1 MHPLLLVLG
10 WRKTRA
16 ELGKEWF
23 VCNCVVFVEIIH
35 NYFTALLLVIRAVI
49 LSHSRALSLIYT
61 MGIMILVDFEQ
72 STIPPTGAAVERL
85 FLFGA

>member
-1 MHPLLLVLG
+1 MHPLLLVLVR
-10 WRKTRA
+10 RKTRV
-16 ELGKEWF
+16 EQGKEWF

-35 NYFTALLLVIRAVI
+35 KHFTTLFLLIRAVI
-49 LSHSRALSLIYT
+49 LSHSRALSLIHT
-61 MGIMILVDFEQ
+61 MGIMVLVDFEQ